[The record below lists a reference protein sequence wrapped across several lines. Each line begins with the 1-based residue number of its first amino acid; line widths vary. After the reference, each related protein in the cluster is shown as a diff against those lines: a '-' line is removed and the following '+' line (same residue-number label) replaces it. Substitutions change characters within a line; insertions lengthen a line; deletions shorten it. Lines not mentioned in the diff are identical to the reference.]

1 MYTPILFVNLINLI
15 HWKINMVKH
24 EQFLGFRGCGKPILG
39 DGRNLTHFWYWGIVS
54 GLGFT
59 TFRCSP
65 SNFMVGHDDFPIA
78 IRLFSEET
86 KMLELLL
93 LVNVLEV
100 VLETVLLLLVT
111 LVEVLPRTMK
121 LRGRC

>member
-1 MYTPILFVNLINLI
+1 M
-15 HWKINMVKH
+15 
-24 EQFLGFRGCGKPILG
+24 
-39 DGRNLTHFWYWGIVS
+39 
-54 GLGFT
+54 
-59 TFRCSP
+59 
-65 SNFMVGHDDFPIA
+65 A

-86 KMLELLL
+86 KLLELLL

-111 LVEVLPRTMK
+111 LVEVLPRSMK